1 MYTMYIYSVNR
12 RKDGSLGGMVVEKCK
27 FLQESGCKGKHRT
40 CPTIIHHI
48 EYYIYVC
55 VIYPTYTCISHNPLS
70 DTAIILLYS
79 YTRNIY
85 VDMYV

>member
-1 MYTMYIYSVNR
+1 MYIMNTLSYVYIYKYVYAYTCSINR

-27 FLQESGCKGKHRT
+27 FLQESGCKGKHRS

-70 DTAIILLYS
+70 K
-79 YTRNIY
+79 
-85 VDMYV
+85 